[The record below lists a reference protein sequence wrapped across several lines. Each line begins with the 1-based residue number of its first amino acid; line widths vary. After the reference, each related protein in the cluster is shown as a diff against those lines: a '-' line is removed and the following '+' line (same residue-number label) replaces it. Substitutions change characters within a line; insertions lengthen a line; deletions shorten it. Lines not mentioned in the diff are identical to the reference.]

1 LQYILKCNLFLVMA
15 KLNFQH
21 HYSSLQSRD
30 PSEIILI
37 GWFSTQEAFLI
48 IINVENK
55 LRSLI
60 FVETM
65 IHFSGLFDECC
76 LRKQLTTLEWVA
88 AASVSN
94 TYNVSIYLVNCQPKQ
109 HFRASKQQYCAKD

>member
-65 IHFSGLFDECC
+65 IHFFRIIWWMLSEKAANYARVSGSSKCEQHIQRQYLPS
-76 LRKQLTTLEWVA
+76 QLPT
-88 AASVSN
+88 
-94 TYNVSIYLVNCQPKQ
+94 
-109 HFRASKQQYCAKD
+109 